1 MTPRSAQDFYV
12 GFAHE
17 VLSPTGTAVGF
28 TAATYAPADNVTAQ
42 LAVCTVE
49 TQAIRYWTDG
59 QDPTASEGIMVAAG
73 GSFVIGGRGDIKGFR
88 AIAVTGSPKIMVQFK
103 R

>member
-1 MTPRSAQDFYV
+1 MTPRSFQDFYG

-28 TAATYAPADNVTAQ
+28 TAATYAPADSVSAQ
-42 LAVCTVE
+42 VAVCSVE

-59 QDPTASEGIMVAAG
+59 SDPTTSEGIQVAAG
-73 GSFVIGGRGDIKGFR
+73 GSFTIGGKADIKGFR